1 MLVTPTPRPASIA
14 FKMWSQSGGNLRLLM
29 NAIATSQKL
38 TAFSWCSQRV
48 FAFNVEL
55 VESISSFTCWMFVDN
70 AYELS
75 SIGNFM
81 VVQCFF
87 LFMENTDCFRQL
99 VFQPLQ
105 LFHFIFFKLTIGV
118 TCYTHDVASEW
129 AIFGINLDFT
139 VYIHNVFPLFLCVCF
154 LTK

>member
-1 MLVTPTPRPASIA
+1 
-14 FKMWSQSGGNLRLLM
+14 
-29 NAIATSQKL
+29 
-38 TAFSWCSQRV
+38 
-48 FAFNVEL
+48 
-55 VESISSFTCWMFVDN
+55 MFVDN

-118 TCYTHDVASEW
+118 TFYTHDVTSEC
-129 AIFGINLDFT
+129 AIFEIDLDFT
-139 VYIHNVFPLFLCVCF
+139 VYVHKCSVVLVFFLSIF
-154 LTK
+154 FTK